1 MIVNGKRVRVPDFPH
16 HQYMISQMAGFFRRP
31 DPIHAL
37 FMDKR
42 ILQTAMRVGK
52 RHGIVVPR
60 TLLVDPTSR
69 CNLSCTGC
77 WAGGYRQ
84 GDELSYGLLD
94 RIVTESEALGIKYMF
109 FSGGE
114 PLMRK
119 ADVLRLCRTH
129 RATSFAAYTNG
140 TLVDEAFAD
149 EVAKVGNLNLFL
161 SIEGSRETTDARR
174 GAGVYDKVLHAMD
187 LLRERGVAFGFSACY
202 HAGNWE
208 EVSGAPFLDLMREK
222 GCWFG
227 WLFTYVPVGADA
239 DLSMVCT
246 PEQRMAVMAGTSHYA
261 KRHRM
266 PLIDFW
272 NAGHVTGGCI
282 GGGRGFAHINARGD
296 VEPCA
301 FSHWSDRNIHEVS
314 LVEALRSPLFRAYQ
328 ANQPFDGNPTRSCPL
343 LDHPEAIA
351 KMVKG
356 TGARST
362 ELAAPEDADAFE
374 QKMLPVAAAWA
385 AEAGRARRLLPVAGR
400 YNVGLFRLLLQTR
413 RWVSGVRRR

>member
-1 MIVNGKRVRVPDFPH
+1 MHVNGKRVRVPGFPH
-16 HQYMISQMAGFFRRP
+16 HQYMISQMAGFFKRP

-37 FMDKR
+37 FMDNR
-42 ILQTAMRVGK
+42 ILQTAIREGR

-84 GDELSYGLLD
+84 GDALSYEVLD
-94 RIVTESEALGIKYMF
+94 RIVSESESLGIKYMF

-119 ADVLRLCRTH
+119 ADLLRLCRAH

-140 TLVDEAFAD
+140 TLVDAAFAD
-149 EVAKVGNLNLFL
+149 AVAEVENLNLFL

-187 LLRERGVAFGFSACY
+187 LLRDRGVAFGFSACY

-208 EVSGAPFLDLMREK
+208 EVSGTAFLDLMRQK

-246 PEQRMAVMAGTSHYA
+246 PEQRSAVMARAGRYA

-301 FSHWSDRNIHEVS
+301 FSHWSDRNIHDVS
-314 LVEALRSPLFRAYQ
+314 LVNALRSPLFRAYQ
-328 ANQPFDGNPTRSCPL
+328 ENQPFDRNPTRSCPL

-351 KMVKG
+351 RMVNR

-362 ELAAPEDADAFE
+362 ELVAPEDIGAFE
-374 QKMLPVAAAWA
+374 QKMRPVAAAWA
-385 AEAGRARRLLPVAGR
+385 KEAPRAWRQLPLAGR
-400 YNVGLFRLLLQTR
+400 YNVGLFRLLLRVR
-413 RWVSGVRRR
+413 RWMAGMRGQ